1 MKTDQ
6 QLKQDV
12 TDELAWDPAVTS
24 ERVGVAVKNGIVTLS
39 GHIDTYAEK
48 RAIEKALR
56 RVNGVKA
63 IALELDVMLSPDHQR
78 GDTDIAQAADLAL
91 RWNSS
96 LPPDRV
102 RATVEHG
109 WVTLSGEVDWDA
121 ERTSAEKAV
130 RGLIGVLGV
139 RNEITLRARAT
150 PAGIGARIEQALER
164 HAEREARRITV
175 DVRGATVT
183 LRGSVDSWRER
194 DAAAGAAWSAPGVLA
209 VVNELR
215 VA

>member
-1 MKTDQ
+1 MKTDP

-12 TDELAWDPAVTS
+12 SDELAWDPAVKS
-24 ERVGVAVKNGIVTLS
+24 EHVGVAVKNGVVSLS

-63 IALELDVMLSPDHQR
+63 IALELDVLLSPDHQR
-78 GDTDIAQAADLAL
+78 NDTDIAQAAEQAL

-109 WVTLSGEVDWDA
+109 WITLGGEVDWDY
-121 ERTSAEKAV
+121 ERISAEKAV
-130 RGLIGVLGV
+130 RSLTGVLGV
-139 RNEITLRARAT
+139 RNEITLRPRAT
-150 PAGIGARIEQALER
+150 PAGIATRIEQALER

-183 LRGSVDSWRER
+183 LRGNVDSWRER

-215 VA
+215 VE

>member
-12 TDELAWDPAVTS
+12 SDELAWDPAVKS

-39 GHIDTYAEK
+39 GHIETYAEK
-48 RAIEKALR
+48 RAVEKALR

-96 LPPDRV
+96 LPPQRV
-102 RATVEHG
+102 CATVEHG

-121 ERTSAEKAV
+121 ERMSAEKAV
-130 RGLIGVLGV
+130 RSLIGVIGV
-139 RNEITLRARAT
+139 RNEITLRPRAT
-150 PAGIGARIEQALER
+150 PAGIGTRIEKALER

-183 LRGSVDSWRER
+183 LRGSIDSWRER

-215 VA
+215 VE